1 MEKEKEKSLTESI
14 ITLTKLVKQLRSE
27 KYLQMIENRKKFLFY
42 NFLSGVTRGI
52 GFGLGTTLVLGLI
65 LWILSQ
71 LITIPLLG
79 DWIIH
84 IINYIQENRFS
95 Y

>member
-1 MEKEKEKSLTESI
+1 MTKKQEESLVESI

-42 NFLSGVTRGI
+42 NFLSGISGGI
-52 GFGLGTTLVLGLI
+52 GFVLGTTLVLGLI

-71 LITIPLLG
+71 LITIPLFG
-79 DWIIH
+79 DWLIK
-84 IINYIQENRFS
+84 IINYIQENRLS